1 MTDRTEALREE
12 IARIAAPM
20 MEGGRE
26 FDQCPP
32 DRIALRKWNREGMCS
47 INDATQDDAL
57 TLADA
62 LLPIIT
68 RERERAAMAALE
80 AAGDV
85 CAHWGERYA
94 AASDEAKT
102 AKKRVETRDFES
114 MGMACLFRENDI
126 RALSPA
132 DIVKGMK

>member
-1 MTDRTEALREE
+1 MSDEQEALREE

-68 RERERAAMAALE
+68 RERERAARAALE
-80 AAGDV
+80 AAWAEATAGFEWDDEIV
-85 CAHWGERYA
+85 REA
-94 AASDEAKT
+94 ARQILAAT
-102 AKKRVETRDFES
+102 GRW
-114 MGMACLFRENDI
+114 
-126 RALSPA
+126 
-132 DIVKGMK
+132 

>member
-1 MTDRTEALREE
+1 MTDRTEAMREE

-32 DRIALRKWNREGMCS
+32 DRIALRKWNRDGMCS

-68 RERERAAMAALE
+68 RERERAARAALE
-80 AAGDV
+80 AAGESTS
-85 CAHWGERYA
+85 EREQTA
-94 AASDEAKT
+94 PPRNSPPVTGRHVELAKNPDRPRKTGRFRADDLVLLEA
-102 AKKRVETRDFES
+102 R
-114 MGMACLFRENDI
+114 
-126 RALSPA
+126 
-132 DIVKGMK
+132 

>member
-1 MTDRTEALREE
+1 MTDRTEAMREE

-68 RERERAAMAALE
+68 RERERAAR
-80 AAGDV
+80 AAGD
-85 CAHWGERYA
+85 AARDAERDNQRA
-94 AASDEAKT
+94 DLIAMFPPTFEGAAS
-102 AKKRVETRDFES
+102 
-114 MGMACLFRENDI
+114 
-126 RALSPA
+126 
-132 DIVKGMK
+132 

>member
-1 MTDRTEALREE
+1 MTDEQEALREE

-68 RERERAAMAALE
+68 RERERAARAALE
-80 AAGDV
+80 AAGDEAAELTAEIKRGHDYGE
-85 CAHWGERYA
+85 CASER
-94 AASDEAKT
+94 
-102 AKKRVETRDFES
+102 
-114 MGMACLFRENDI
+114 I
-126 RALSPA
+126 RAISPA

>member
-32 DRIALRKWNREGMCS
+32 DLIALRKWNREGMCS

-80 AAGDV
+80 AAV
-85 CAHWGERYA
+85 RAHKVAAYDPAPFTKGEQA
-94 AASDEAKT
+94 I
-102 AKKRVETRDFES
+102 
-114 MGMACLFRENDI
+114 L
-126 RALSPA
+126 ALSPA